1 MTDLENR
8 LAEALR
14 RAIPLLSGAHRGH
27 YNERRIALQDAR
39 ESLTE
44 YDRAVIA
51 EMKAGGQK

>member
-39 ESLTE
+39 D
-44 YDRAVIA
+44 DRSPNTI
-51 EMKAGGQK
+51 ERS